1 MRDVQSITDIIR
13 KSVSALRAGEA
24 LGLRPD
30 RNGRCACP
38 VHHGKDRNMKLWAD
52 DRGYHCFVC
61 HAGGDVIGLVRDVCG
76 YTFWQAVEW
85 LNSAFHLGLPI
96 DRELDEDAKL
106 AAKTTAMIRKLEKE
120 TERITERAEYD
131 LYTLAAKTVG
141 DLEEAVRRYRPTDP
155 DAEWDERF
163 CAALRA
169 LPEARE
175 AAGEMALRV
184 MGVEK

>member
-1 MRDVQSITDIIR
+1 MKDIDGIVSAIKRD
-13 KSVSALRAGEA
+13 VSALEAGRA
-24 LGLRPD
+24 LGLRIN
-30 RNGRCACP
+30 RQGRCACP
-38 VHHGKDRNMKLWAD
+38 IHNGRDANMKLYGD
-52 DRGYHCFVC
+52 ERGYKCFVC
-61 HAGGDVIGLVRDVCG
+61 GAHGDVIDLTRAVCG

-106 AAKTTAMIRKLEKE
+106 AAKTTVIIRKLEKE

-141 DLEEAVRRYRPTDP
+141 DLEEDARRYRPTDP